1 MVEIVE
7 AFPERDARLY
17 AARASRLLTVL
28 VVLLVMDSGEVEEG
42 SGDDGR

>member
-7 AFPERDARLY
+7 AFPKRDARLY
-17 AARASRLLTVL
+17 AARASRL
-28 VVLLVMDSGEVEEG
+28 LLVMDSGEVEEG